1 MIVVRKGSD
10 MLFGRSMIEDNDSIE
25 RILTDQ
31 VNSLVAKFFY
41 LGRISVSA
49 MMIKKNIGLVLENSL
64 VAMYRTLFVPMK
76 KPCQYTDRVDHILAE
91 TEGFEPSI
99 QV

>member
-25 RILTDQ
+25 HILTDQ

-49 MMIKKNIGLVLENSL
+49 MMIKKNIGLVLENS
-64 VAMYRTLFVPMK
+64 
-76 KPCQYTDRVDHILAE
+76 
-91 TEGFEPSI
+91 
-99 QV
+99 